1 MALNLSY
8 APKPPWLENDAQES
22 NFLRDYQTGRQMA
35 QQAQEFPL
43 KIRALQQEEQ
53 LRTLKTTELLR
64 QRDQQL
70 EAELQLQQVGEQLAP
85 LMKEGKYLQALDAL
99 MQASAHNPNLRKAPA
114 WESMVKDAQFA
125 VDVET
130 ARQKIAAQGTMRT
143 KEEKLKFARD
153 RALEEGD
160 TEGAE
165 YYQKAMD
172 AEAERLA
179 QAKARLVQG
188 DVRLRQQEFWNR
200 ERIAQSAARLNISAI
215 DLAKELQEANI
226 TVEEPPTVPGAPGEP
241 AKPLL
246 PTLKM
251 GERPPTTANITEA
264 QQEMNAAVLAVG
276 SISKAI
282 DAVEKNPDA
291 AGAVGWLKEL
301 YEGVGGQLGL
311 DPGTRI
317 TDARTYMRDTANQLT
332 SALRVDVG
340 AMSDW
345 EQKLLEAIPGLLDK
359 TASADTI
366 KTRLR
371 IINRL
376 MAGKAFRNAPIL
388 RKSPPPA
395 LLEALTTE
403 DLADAIKAGY
413 ITLERG
419 VQEYDRRKG
428 R

>member
-1 MALNLSY
+1 M
-8 APKPPWLENDAQES
+8 
-22 NFLRDYQTGRQMA
+22 
-35 QQAQEFPL
+35 
-43 KIRALQQEEQ
+43 
-53 LRTLKTTELLR
+53 
-64 QRDQQL
+64 
-70 EAELQLQQVGEQLAP
+70 
-85 LMKEGKYLQALDAL
+85 
-99 MQASAHNPNLRKAPA
+99 
-114 WESMVKDAQFA
+114 
-125 VDVET
+125 
-130 ARQKIAAQGTMRT
+130 
-143 KEEKLKFARD
+143 
-153 RALEEGD
+153 
-160 TEGAE
+160 
-165 YYQKAMD
+165 
-172 AEAERLA
+172 
-179 QAKARLVQG
+179 
-188 DVRLRQQEFWNR
+188 
-200 ERIAQSAARLNISAI
+200 
-215 DLAKELQEANI
+215 
-226 TVEEPPTVPGAPGEP
+226 PGAPGEP